1 MGGNPNVVSRHELIT
16 TRGRWLRNVEVSFE
30 RGEFKV
36 CWARLDP
43 DEDAAVLID
52 RSRNCA
58 YINKPFQE
66 CQLLAARHGYELER
80 LNEDGESFLEHI
92 EKFLASL

>member
-1 MGGNPNVVSRHELIT
+1 MSWHELIT
-16 TRGRWLRNVEVSFE
+16 TRGRWLRNVEVSIE

-36 CWARLDP
+36 FWVRLDP

-52 RSRNCA
+52 RAKNCA
-58 YINKPFQE
+58 YINKPLGE
-66 CQLLAARHGYELER
+66 CQLLAALHGYELAVLR
-80 LNEDGESFLEHI
+80 EDGESFLEHI

>member
-1 MGGNPNVVSRHELIT
+1 MSWHELIT
-16 TRGRWLRNVEVSFE
+16 TRGRWLRNVGVSFE

-52 RSRNCA
+52 RALNCA
-58 YINKPFQE
+58 YINKPFQK
-66 CQLLAARHGYELER
+66 CQHLAAMHGYELV
-80 LNEDGESFLEHI
+80 LLSEDGESFLEHI

>member
-1 MGGNPNVVSRHELIT
+1 VSWHELIT

-36 CWARLDP
+36 FWVRLDP

-52 RSRNCA
+52 RANNCA
-58 YINKPFQE
+58 YINKPFSE
-66 CQLLAARHGYELER
+66 CQPLAAIHGYELTVFSK
-80 LNEDGESFLEHI
+80 DGESFLEHI
-92 EKFLASL
+92 ERFLGSI